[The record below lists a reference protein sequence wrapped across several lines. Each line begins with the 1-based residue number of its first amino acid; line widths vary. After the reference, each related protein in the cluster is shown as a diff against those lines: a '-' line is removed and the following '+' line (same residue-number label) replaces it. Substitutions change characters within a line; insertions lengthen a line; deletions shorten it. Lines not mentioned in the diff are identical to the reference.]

1 MSIDALSKG
10 LELLQCF
17 SASTPA
23 WGVTEL
29 SSRLGLHKS
38 RVHRILQ
45 TLVKSGFITQDHAT
59 LRYQLGWNLFHL
71 AQAADPDYPLRIA
84 ARPHLLWLREQTKG
98 SVYLRVMRGGGNV
111 ILETVESSHPL
122 RLVQP
127 PGTTRPAHYGASG
140 KVLLA
145 FGPAPVRDGVL
156 SNLHL
161 KRFTP
166 RSIVDREEFLVE
178 LRRVKR
184 RGYAFTDEEAVLGV
198 RSVAA
203 PILSPDGIAIAA
215 VVSALPTQA
224 LPLRMVRGHAG
235 AVMRCA
241 ERIARSLLGK
251 SRGGQSWPHRR
262 GKSER
267 LAQRNAMASPG
278 TDGIA
283 RTGRGGRGGKSGYS
297 SRNSAEE

>member
-17 SASTPA
+17 SAGTPA

-29 SSRLGLHKS
+29 SARLGLHKS

-45 TLVKSGFITQDHAT
+45 TLVKSGFIAQDQTT
-59 LRYQLGWNLFHL
+59 LRYHLGWNLFRL
-71 AQAADPDYPLRIA
+71 AQAADPDHPLRIA

-127 PGTTRPAHYGASG
+127 PGTMRPAHYGASG

-145 FGPAPVRDGVL
+145 FGPAAVSESVL
-156 SNLHL
+156 SDSRLA
-161 KRFTP
+161 RFTP
-166 RSIVDREEFLVE
+166 RSIVDRDAFLVE
-178 LRRVKR
+178 LGRVKR
-184 RGYAFTDEEAVLGV
+184 RGYAFTDGEAVVGV

-203 PILSPDGIAIAA
+203 PILSPEGVGIAA
-215 VVSALPTQA
+215 VASALPSQS
-224 LPLRMVRGHAG
+224 LPLRLVPAHAR
-235 AVMRCA
+235 AVMQCA
-241 ERIARSLLGK
+241 EKIARSLFGASK
-251 SRGGQSWPHRR
+251 IVRPGPSRREKKVAPGPWNLDASQ
-262 GKSER
+262 R
-267 LAQRNAMASPG
+267 LCG
-278 TDGIA
+278 
-283 RTGRGGRGGKSGYS
+283 
-297 SRNSAEE
+297 

>member
-1 MSIDALSKG
+1 MSIDALRKG

-17 SASTPA
+17 SATVPA

-45 TLVKSGFITQDHAT
+45 TLVQAGFITQDHGT

-71 AQAADPDYPLRIA
+71 AQTADPDYPLRIA
-84 ARPHLLWLREQTKG
+84 ARPHLLWLREQTQG

-111 ILETVESSHPL
+111 IIETVESSHPL

-140 KVLLA
+140 KALLA
-145 FGPAPVRDGVL
+145 FGPAPLRDGVL
-156 SNLHL
+156 GNSHL

-166 RSIVDREEFLVE
+166 RSIGDRESFLAE
-178 LRRVKR
+178 LERVKR

-203 PILSPDGIAIAA
+203 PVLSPDGIALAA
-215 VVSALPTQA
+215 VTSALPTQA
-224 LPLRMVRGHAG
+224 LPLRMVRVHAR
-235 AVMRCA
+235 AVVHCA
-241 ERIARSLLGK
+241 GRVARSLFGASKVVRPGPGRRERKLPPGPRK
-251 SRGGQSWPHRR
+251 LDAGQRG
-262 GKSER
+262 
-267 LAQRNAMASPG
+267 
-278 TDGIA
+278 DG
-283 RTGRGGRGGKSGYS
+283 
-297 SRNSAEE
+297 